1 MKKYYIPTSSQ
12 NFNNILST
20 ESISPKVFYERRG
33 FGIER
38 WTLIPENNQ
47 ESITLLYDAPH
58 NFTHY
63 VEGLDVYP
71 LLIEIESNK
80 DFQELSEG
88 VFFTDKTIYLEPWHT
103 KFYFF
108 SDAAK
113 KAVISLSDHS
123 SEVKTFRL
131 YKKSMQVKQFDG
143 SYVILQKKADVRP
156 ENTDKYL
163 EEDRLIDKM
172 KGLLY
177 GYYIGAN
184 RSVSKEQLEKQ
195 SVLGE
200 IKNIFLSVQANLER
214 TPSEVQ
220 RKRLEELEILYLT
233 QKKEY
238 KELESICRD
247 KQIFTYAKFPELMLQ
262 LIRQGDEVRKLLQLK
277 DIDSLLRDLRADDTS
292 GRSIEYIEDEISKIK
307 EEYIQERLMPEANEI
322 VISPDGK
329 IISLKSIRDSQMN
342 ELFKQWV
349 NTVLCSKEFN
359 REISVHKSKIAEEIT
374 KKAKEQLRRDWEG
387 SSVRTELNNLRKYL
401 GGNKFEHEWGN
412 DLLSSMAAVLAKGDD
427 WKKLL
432 DFMQVKGMNNYRLAY
447 AIYGVLTGFAEMT
460 NDFTDLILN
469 DKSDYLGEVYCEFH
483 RQLHQCEIPKDSKAS
498 TSLTETIQA
507 PVKFPQK
514 SMDDWCNKIRTS
526 AEVIIKHSNNMD
538 RKKMMLKSLN
548 SALEANG
555 DNRDYNKFFDN
566 LSKDEGW
573 RNKDGKESR
582 VLEKIMKICK
592 EQQILPD
599 ATMESNNNTKKK
611 PEERILISPEETN
624 NVNDQQ
630 SLTNSYV
637 AKPSIQKNTFPDE
650 VTLNSPTPNNTRKKS
665 ILDEAHTWIPKCC
678 DLYAKGPGAKQQLK
692 KDLEWLVQDEKSKR
706 AKLKNGATG
715 KEQDCERDE
724 SNRSVKNHLKN
735 FLFDCKKGGGQKK
748 EQIKKTYNDVDID
761 GILNYINGEYDN

>member
-1 MKKYYIPTSSQ
+1 MKTYYIPTSSQ

-58 NFTHY
+58 NFTHF

-71 LLIEIESNK
+71 LLIEIESNE
-80 DFQELSEG
+80 DFLELSEG
-88 VFFTDKTIYLEPWHT
+88 VFFTDKTIYLDPWHT

-156 ENTDKYL
+156 ENTDKHL

-220 RKRLEELEILYLT
+220 RKRLEELEILHLT

-277 DIDSLLRDLRADDTS
+277 DIDSLLRDLRADDTPC
-292 GRSIEYIEDEISKIK
+292 RSIEYIEDEISKI
-307 EEYIQERLMPEANEI
+307 EEEDTQERLTPEANEI

-387 SSVRTELNNLRKYL
+387 SSVRTELN
-401 GGNKFEHEWGN
+401 
-412 DLLSSMAAVLAKGDD
+412 
-427 WKKLL
+427 
-432 DFMQVKGMNNYRLAY
+432 
-447 AIYGVLTGFAEMT
+447 
-460 NDFTDLILN
+460 
-469 DKSDYLGEVYCEFH
+469 
-483 RQLHQCEIPKDSKAS
+483 
-498 TSLTETIQA
+498 
-507 PVKFPQK
+507 
-514 SMDDWCNKIRTS
+514 
-526 AEVIIKHSNNMD
+526 
-538 RKKMMLKSLN
+538 
-548 SALEANG
+548 
-555 DNRDYNKFFDN
+555 
-566 LSKDEGW
+566 
-573 RNKDGKESR
+573 
-582 VLEKIMKICK
+582 
-592 EQQILPD
+592 
-599 ATMESNNNTKKK
+599 
-611 PEERILISPEETN
+611 
-624 NVNDQQ
+624 
-630 SLTNSYV
+630 
-637 AKPSIQKNTFPDE
+637 
-650 VTLNSPTPNNTRKKS
+650 
-665 ILDEAHTWIPKCC
+665 
-678 DLYAKGPGAKQQLK
+678 
-692 KDLEWLVQDEKSKR
+692 
-706 AKLKNGATG
+706 
-715 KEQDCERDE
+715 
-724 SNRSVKNHLKN
+724 
-735 FLFDCKKGGGQKK
+735 
-748 EQIKKTYNDVDID
+748 
-761 GILNYINGEYDN
+761 